1 MRRVTYGSRGRP
13 ANVALDLEK
22 LVLVLQG
29 AIESVDAERF
39 VLERDQLEAPEE
51 LSEYAR
57 AGSYEVSVV
66 GRFHTLAQRWLERQ
80 QLAAVW
86 ERPVAKRSS
95 GSGRHPTI
103 DISLFG
109 EVGSANDGDP
119 PERREVRLEF
129 GFFDIASPKRPSTR
143 RVDPSKLLGDAEKLF
158 DLRETAAPVAGSF
171 EIENYVLLWR
181 IANEKN
187 TGDNLKWHHRAL
199 TTSASV
205 AMTDSTHPGI
215 QIDHL
220 LTSSVDLI
228 AARTNEHRVAYVGVF
243 RVTARPATTPAPP

>member
-1 MRRVTYGSRGRP
+1 MRRVTYGTRGRP

-22 LVLVLQG
+22 LVLILQG

-39 VLERDQLEAPEE
+39 VLERDQLEAPQE
-51 LSEYAR
+51 LSAYAR

-80 QLAAVW
+80 KLAAVW

-109 EVGSANDGDP
+109 EVTPVNNEDQP
-119 PERREVRLEF
+119 TKREVRLEF
-129 GFFDIASPKRPSTR
+129 GFFEIASPKRASTR
-143 RVDPSKLLGDAEKLF
+143 RVDPAKLLGDAEKLF
-158 DLRETAAPVAGSF
+158 DLRETTAPVPGAF
-171 EIENYVLLWR
+171 EIESYVLLWR

-187 TGDNLKWHHRAL
+187 TRDNLMWHQRAL
-199 TTSASV
+199 TASAAA
-205 AMTDSTHPGI
+205 AMNESSADGI
-215 QIDHL
+215 HIDHL

-243 RVTARPATTPAPP
+243 RV

>member
-1 MRRVTYGSRGRP
+1 M
-13 ANVALDLEK
+13 
-22 LVLVLQG
+22 QG

-39 VLERDQLEAPEE
+39 VLERDQREAPQE

-80 QLAAVW
+80 KLAAVW
-86 ERPVAKRSS
+86 ERPVAKRTS

-109 EVGSANDGDP
+109 EVAPVNDGDP
-119 PERREVRLEF
+119 PTKREVRLEF
-129 GFFDIASPKRPSTR
+129 GFFEIASPKRPSTR
-143 RVDPSKLLGDAEKLF
+143 RVDPSKLRGDAEKLF
-158 DLRETAAPVAGSF
+158 DLRAATSPVAGPI
-171 EIENYVLLWR
+171 EIENYILLWR

-199 TTSASV
+199 TTSANV
-205 AMTDSTHPGI
+205 ATTDSTFHGI
-215 QIDHL
+215 QIEHL

-243 RVTARPATTPAPP
+243 SVVGQPAPTAAMP

>member
-1 MRRVTYGSRGRP
+1 MRRVTYGNRGRP
-13 ANVALDLEK
+13 RNIALDLEE
-22 LVLVLQG
+22 LVLILQG

-39 VLERDQLEAPEE
+39 VLERDQREAPQE

-66 GRFHTLAQRWLERQ
+66 GRFHTLSQRWLERQ
-80 QLAAVW
+80 KLAAVW

-109 EVGSANDGDP
+109 EVAPVNDGAP
-119 PERREVRLEF
+119 PTKREVRLEF
-129 GFFDIASPKRPSTR
+129 GFFEIASPKRPATR
-143 RVDPSKLLGDAEKLF
+143 RVDSSKLRGDAEKLF
-158 DLRETAAPVAGSF
+158 NLRASTSPVAGPIA
-171 EIENYVLLWR
+171 IENYILLWR

-199 TTSASV
+199 TTSANV
-205 AMTDSTHPGI
+205 AVTDSTCDGI
-215 QIDHL
+215 QIEHL

-243 RVTARPATTPAPP
+243 SVEERPATTAAMP